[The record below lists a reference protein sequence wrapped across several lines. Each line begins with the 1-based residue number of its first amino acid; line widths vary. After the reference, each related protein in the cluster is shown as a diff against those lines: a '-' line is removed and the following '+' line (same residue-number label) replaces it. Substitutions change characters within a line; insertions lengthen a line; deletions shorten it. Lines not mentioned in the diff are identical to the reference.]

1 MVFAVNLIL
10 YKEWSAHAQCRPAEF
25 GCKFGA
31 NETMFS
37 PSCDRSC
44 VKKKEDQF
52 VPRRYSLKT
61 NFGK

>member
-1 MVFAVNLIL
+1 MRNVVQLSLA
-10 YKEWSAHAQCRPAEF
+10 KEF
-25 GCKFGA
+25 GCKFGV

-44 VKKKEDQF
+44 VKKKADQF
-52 VPRRYSLKT
+52 ASRRYSLKP